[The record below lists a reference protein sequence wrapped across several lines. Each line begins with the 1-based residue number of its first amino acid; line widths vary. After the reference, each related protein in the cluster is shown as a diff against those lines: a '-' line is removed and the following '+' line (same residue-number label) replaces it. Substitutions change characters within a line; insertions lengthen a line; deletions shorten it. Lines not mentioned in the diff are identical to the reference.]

1 MEPKLFTKEK
11 NTNAEEFKKFL
22 PVNVQLMYETVAP
35 ALALAEQNF
44 IIPILGRELFE
55 KLVSFYNSGTP
66 SPEYN
71 TLLKLVQY
79 AEFRLAYWNSFNE
92 LSVMITDGG
101 VSANIGAE
109 NRLFRNERESLLDEL
124 KTNGF
129 NQLDTVIEYLEENMD
144 LFPEFE
150 KSKYFSKLKNSFI
163 PNTATFNEIYNINN
177 SRLVFLKMKYFIE
190 DVEQVTVPHFIGRK
204 FMDAILDDIDAEKY
218 APILAQ
224 LRKFIVYMA
233 IYNGISELHKIPTEK
248 GLIFEKNSSDGKTS
262 GPLSRR
268 ELDKTSDYYKTQ
280 AESHRV
286 AFIYYLN
293 QNKSEYPEYK
303 EFVGDAGTTQ
313 QFRGTNKKTFFA

>member
-11 NTNAEEFKKFL
+11 NTNAEEFKKFI

-163 PNTATFNEIYNINN
+163 PNTATFNEIYNTNN

-204 FMDAILDDIDAEKY
+204 FMEAILDDIDAEKY
-218 APILAQ
+218 APILTQ

-280 AESHRV
+280 AEAYRV
-286 AFIYYLN
+286 AFMYYLN

-303 EFVGDAGTTQ
+303 EFVGDTGTTP
-313 QFRGTNKKTFFA
+313 QFRGINKKTFFA

>member
-55 KLVSFYNSGTP
+55 KLVSFYNLGTP